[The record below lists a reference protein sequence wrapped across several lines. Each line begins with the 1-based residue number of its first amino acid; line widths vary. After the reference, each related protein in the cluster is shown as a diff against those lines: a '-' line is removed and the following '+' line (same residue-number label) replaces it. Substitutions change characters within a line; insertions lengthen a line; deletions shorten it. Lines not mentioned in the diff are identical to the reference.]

1 MPNADL
7 IKNRMAEE
15 GISQAD
21 LARELGIAQPTVCQK
36 INGSRPFFLEEAKRV
51 AEILKI
57 PSADFGKYFF
67 KSEIA

>member
-7 IKNRMAEE
+7 IKSRLAEA

-36 INGSRPFFLEEAKRV
+36 INGSRPFFLDEAKKL
-51 AEILKI
+51 AKILHI
-57 PSADFGKYFF
+57 PSGDFGKYFF
-67 KSEIA
+67 